1 MVCGRSWPSGGSLF
15 DNSLAFSQTTKHV
28 HDSQMVKCIRR
39 EEILAPKTL
48 SIFSFGMKFSGT
60 YNAS

>member
-1 MVCGRSWPSGGSLF
+1 MVCGRSWPSGGCLF

-28 HDSQMVKCIRR
+28 HDSRIVKCIRR

-48 SIFSFGMKFSGT
+48 SIFIFGMKFSDT